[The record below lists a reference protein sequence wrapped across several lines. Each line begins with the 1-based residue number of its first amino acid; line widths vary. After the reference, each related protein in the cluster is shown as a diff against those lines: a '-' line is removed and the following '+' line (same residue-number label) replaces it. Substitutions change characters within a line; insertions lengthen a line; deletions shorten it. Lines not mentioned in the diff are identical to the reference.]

1 VVEKVAIVVCG
12 IAVLVAAVE
21 EELFL
26 TTGSGSAA
34 GKTSLNIGKASR
46 RVDWIAVTGRQQKHK
61 VTIKG
66 HQFTISA
73 QLL

>member
-12 IAVLVAAVE
+12 IAVLVAAVG

-26 TTGSGSAA
+26 TKGSGPAA

-46 RVDWIAVTGRQQKHK
+46 RVD
-61 VTIKG
+61 
-66 HQFTISA
+66 
-73 QLL
+73 

>member
-26 TTGSGSAA
+26 TTGSG
-34 GKTSLNIGKASR
+34 
-46 RVDWIAVTGRQQKHK
+46 RQPAKPH
-61 VTIKG
+61 
-66 HQFTISA
+66 
-73 QLL
+73 

>member
-1 VVEKVAIVVCG
+1 MVEKVAIVVCG
-12 IAVLVAAVE
+12 IAVLVAVVE

-26 TTGSGSAA
+26 TTGSEPAA

-46 RVDWIAVTGRQQKHK
+46 RVDWIAVAGRQQKHK
-61 VTIKG
+61 VTRQN

>member
-46 RVDWIAVTGRQQKHK
+46 RVD
-61 VTIKG
+61 
-66 HQFTISA
+66 
-73 QLL
+73 